1 MRVSSQAATFVSMA
15 PRTRSLTAG
24 MLGAVAAVVFLAGCG
39 SLQPAAAGRSTRPA
53 PPVPATLHGEPARAA
68 AAVDALARALRNGDV
83 ERLCRPGAVFSSA
96 VVASMNEGGES
107 CEASLERSP
116 ALRDT
121 PTLTVTS
128 LAFEP
133 GLARARVRVGGGRS
147 IPIDIVRSGH
157 RWLVSFSDGADPLAL
172 IRRSG

>member
-1 MRVSSQAATFVSMA
+1 VSMA

-24 MLGAVAAVVFLAGCG
+24 MLGAAAAVVFLAGCG
-39 SLQPAAAGRSTRPA
+39 SLQPAAAGPPRRPA
-53 PPVPATLHGEPARAA
+53 RPVPATLHGEPARAA
-68 AAVDALARALRNGDV
+68 AVVDVLSRALRNGDV

-116 ALRDT
+116 ALRD
-121 PTLTVTS
+121 PPRLTVTS

-133 GLARARVRVGGGRS
+133 GLARARVRIGDGRT
-147 IPIDIVRSGH
+147 IPLDIVRSGH

-172 IRRSG
+172 IRGSG